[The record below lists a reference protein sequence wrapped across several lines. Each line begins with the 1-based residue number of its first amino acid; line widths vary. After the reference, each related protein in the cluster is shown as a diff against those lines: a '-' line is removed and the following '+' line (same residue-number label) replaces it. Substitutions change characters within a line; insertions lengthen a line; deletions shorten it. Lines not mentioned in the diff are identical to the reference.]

1 MRFWLCV
8 CVALSLAVLPS
19 VASAADQ
26 VPEATLA
33 QAGLSGMQQMTDAQ
47 GMDVRGTGF
56 AVVSGVSWIAMPAGG
71 EHSYKAVSSPRFGS
85 ALAKGGSVSKVEFS
99 SVSENFRGVN
109 CSSSTICASGG
120 AFAYAK

>member
-8 CVALSLAVLPS
+8 CVALSLAVLPTI
-19 VASAADQ
+19 ANAADH
-26 VPEATLA
+26 VSDAALA

-56 AVVSGVSWIAMPAGG
+56 ATVSGGSWNYFSPDLGT
-71 EHSYKAVSSPRFGS
+71 HNSYS
-85 ALAKGGSVSKVEFS
+85 ATSNNWFS
-99 SVSENFRGVN
+99 SAQAVGASNSTISITN
-109 CSSSTICASGG
+109 TWNWTSSSITSVASGG